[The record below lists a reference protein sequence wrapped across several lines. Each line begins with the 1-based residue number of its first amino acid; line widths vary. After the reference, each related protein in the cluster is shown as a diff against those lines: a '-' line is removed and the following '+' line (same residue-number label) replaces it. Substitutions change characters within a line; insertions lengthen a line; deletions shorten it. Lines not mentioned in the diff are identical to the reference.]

1 MKMVNEIRRLCKMQ
15 LEEFV
20 ELFDNTDLGDRH
32 KKISHD
38 AYERTEEINKMY
50 KEYVKLVRDYL
61 KTLGIHIL
69 EVMGVARLVKSVVYF
84 VGEFCIIQ
92 ICFVCFSY
100 GCKAIHSWVK
110 ITFSY
115 ISSFLGYLFVV
126 TFMQR

>member
-1 MKMVNEIRRLCKMQ
+1 MQ

-61 KTLGIHIL
+61 KTLEI
-69 EVMGVARLVKSVVYF
+69 A
-84 VGEFCIIQ
+84 
-92 ICFVCFSY
+92 
-100 GCKAIHSWVK
+100 
-110 ITFSY
+110 
-115 ISSFLGYLFVV
+115 
-126 TFMQR
+126 